1 MSLQSNKLNHFRSYN
16 YRLKLSAITID
27 NFNSGNHISSSNII
41 IASSGGTPTGSRNIQ
56 TYAEEQLGIN
66 VEYFI
71 DDLNIDALV
80 VPNNGTS
87 TSEATQMSFT
97 VTEPYSIG
105 LFFESLNVA
114 ALEAGFRAGAMEAPF
129 LISIDFIG
137 HTDKDTTESLP
148 THDFA
153 IKIVDLKF
161 NATGSGSTY
170 QIKAIP
176 ANHQVFTDT
185 FQEVT
190 TDVKIKGQSVDEVL
204 SLNETSLQFLLN
216 EQELDR
222 VSKNEKTVAD
232 KYYIVFPKDPTQVQS
247 SIDGQRSLT
256 QGAVGVRNTTDFGA
270 MSPEDYSFHNK
281 NKFKVRSGTGVANTT
296 NHGAVAPEDYQ
307 DHNKN
312 KTDAFGG
319 AGPDDGTRGNQSVT
333 DSVTDPLD
341 AFGGAGPIVRGLS
354 RKDIPVQSGPLTR
367 TTKVNSNSNQ
377 FGSSLITD
385 NFQTKGTSPFG
396 VDNLIWDNGVYKR
409 GSMSIDPNNRE
420 FTFSPGTKIEKMIE
434 EVILSSEWAEGLV
447 DLKPGSDKKI
457 EWFRIDGQLKI
468 ISDDNGAGRPA
479 YEFIFAVIPYQMDYG
494 KFDNSSDRDYNQLIQ
509 DCIKAYN
516 YTYTGKNI
524 DVLDFEFKIDNSFFR
539 PITDTQATEDKHKA
553 GVATEEQT
561 AISQNDVSQATDGY
575 EAAAGRFSQRSEKV
589 VSTGT
594 NIKGGSAKKTDKKRV
609 AEHFQ
614 TLVMQSDIENIA
626 LDLTIWGDPYYLID
640 NDAGN
645 QRFAANKFTTTNG
658 TINTKSTE
666 VDILIKFNSAIDYNL
681 RNTLQINPNS
691 AFNGVY
697 KVITISTAL
706 SKGQFVQTLS
716 LLRRP
721 GQSDSSVDFS
731 NSVIESFNSN
741 LNPKFISTVLENNQV
756 FNNQILSPFFNNA
769 SSALFA
775 DLGLGK
781 INVQALEKI
790 SAAPVI
796 EMLNK
801 SQELIDVGLQIQN
814 NLRNSLSS
822 IEGLSGKLGI
832 DIPNLGT
839 MVQDIPDVSQSLK
852 QVSSDLAGAV
862 SATSA
867 SNLIKNAKPWVNPDL
882 AKPWVN
888 PDLGIQELKD
898 ATSALQSQ
906 FPQGAGSA
914 LQAAKSSLN
923 GAVIGGLSEIPQALK
938 GLSQTYGTHQKAL
951 LKEHSQIFDDISL
964 APKLLASQPIEDL
977 INLGKATAEDFAT
990 KNLSGELNQLKNVIK
1005 VFN

>member
-148 THDFA
+148 THNFA

-170 QIKAIP
+170 QIQAIP

>member
-170 QIKAIP
+170 QIQAIP

-312 KTDAFGG
+312 KTNAFSS

-333 DSVTDPLD
+333 DPLD
-341 AFGGAGPIVRGLS
+341 AFGGAGPTVRGLS

-420 FTFSPGTKIEKMIE
+420 FTFSPGTKIEKIIE

-447 DLKPGSDKKI
+447 NLKPGSDKKI

-561 AISQNDVSQATDGY
+561 AISQNDVSQITDGY
-575 EAAAGRFSQRSEKV
+575 EEAAGRFPQRSEKV

-626 LDLTIWGDPYYLID
+626 LDLTIWGDPHYLID

-645 QRFAANKFTTTNG
+645 QRFASNKFTTSNG

-666 VDILIKFNSAIDYNL
+666 VDVLIRFNSAIDYNL

-839 MVQDIPDVSQSLK
+839 MVQDIPDVSQALK

-906 FPQGAGSA
+906 FPQGVGSA

-951 LKEHSQIFDDISL
+951 LKKHSQIFDDISL
-964 APKLLASQPIEDL
+964 APKLLASQPIENL

-990 KNLSGELNQLKNVIK
+990 KNLSGELNQLKNNVSNVIK